1 MHIGAPGSPYF
12 PTKFNVGRHT
22 PIYCDFTAFEVS
34 VRKYHERDA
43 NRSARSN
50 DLLGCPVKD
59 INGKSLH
66 IPFEPF
72 DDLLF
77 AVQTIDA
84 ERVVVSGVNVQF
96 VRLTERLCA
105 NP

>member
-1 MHIGAPGSPYF
+1 MKGMLSPRSG
-12 PTKFNVGRHT
+12 PTK
-22 PIYCDFTAFEVS
+22 C
-34 VRKYHERDA
+34 
-43 NRSARSN
+43 
-50 DLLGCPVKD
+50 CPVKN